1 MSRIGILTFL
11 YNGNYGSSL
20 QAYALQRVIRGM
32 GYDCEHLN
40 YRPDTSEKIR
50 NMLRCGNSP
59 RLLLDGIRKRQVREA
74 QAGMREKHR
83 RILSFYESRMT
94 LSPLCRNRKELAE
107 ISRMYDLLLA
117 GSDQIWNPVWM
128 NPAYFLDFGE
138 PDQLRLAYA
147 PSMGV
152 SVPPGQRKQRM
163 IRQKLALFDAVS
175 VREEE
180 GARLLVSMTG
190 NRPRVLP
197 DPVCLLTREEWKE
210 TAGAPPKAGTYMLC
224 YFIGENPGYWD
235 RVRQVCGETGLTAL
249 VIPVT
254 AESYRQQEFET
265 MDGAGPEEFLAAA
278 AGAEL
283 ICTDSFHGLAFGTIF
298 EKKVDLIRRYREE
311 DPESKNSRVDHFLRE
326 TREKGL
332 EAMREEGL
340 SWLRENLTRLLG
352 T

>member
-1 MSRIGILTFL
+1 MKKSRDKEHKEWKGEKHMSRIGILTFL

-32 GYDCEHLN
+32 GYDCEHID

-163 IRQKLALFDAVS
+163 IRQSWRCSTPSRFGRRKA
-175 VREEE
+175 
-180 GARLLVSMTG
+180 
-190 NRPRVLP
+190 P
-197 DPVCLLTREEWKE
+197 DC
-210 TAGAPPKAGTYMLC
+210 
-224 YFIGENPGYWD
+224 
-235 RVRQVCGETGLTAL
+235 
-249 VIPVT
+249 
-254 AESYRQQEFET
+254 
-265 MDGAGPEEFLAAA
+265 
-278 AGAEL
+278 
-283 ICTDSFHGLAFGTIF
+283 
-298 EKKVDLIRRYREE
+298 
-311 DPESKNSRVDHFLRE
+311 
-326 TREKGL
+326 
-332 EAMREEGL
+332 
-340 SWLRENLTRLLG
+340 
-352 T
+352 